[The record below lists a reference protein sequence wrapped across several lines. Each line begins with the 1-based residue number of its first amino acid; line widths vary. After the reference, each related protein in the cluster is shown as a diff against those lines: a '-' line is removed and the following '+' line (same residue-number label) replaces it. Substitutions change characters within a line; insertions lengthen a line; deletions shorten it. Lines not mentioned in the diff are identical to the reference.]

1 MRSQKPEAR
10 SQNGETALPGRPR
23 FGSSFWLLASGFWL
37 LPLLAGCAASKQER
51 QADMAVH
58 DYLAGDYERAR
69 RRLEPLSLRTD
80 ENYVLN
86 NVRLGSV
93 ALAQYDL
100 NAAEAAFLRAYEV
113 LNSAG
118 VNDPGRQAGAV
129 WIDEKIRIWRGEP
142 YERAMVNFYLGLV
155 YYMRQDY
162 GNARAA
168 FENALFKLRDYGE
181 GKEKGDQYRDVE
193 SNFALAYLML
203 GRTWQKLGDD
213 AKASREFDR
222 AAELRKYLAPVADF
236 ERNARANLLLV
247 VDYGHGPQK
256 MRNFDGA
263 IVGFGPLPEEEG
275 PVPPPRVI
283 INGRLH
289 PLGGAGAPP
298 VDLLAL
304 AQDRKWQSLDTI
316 RTVKSVVGTGLL
328 GAGTITAGTADH
340 SKTQAVGLGLIA
352 AGLFLKATSQA
363 DVRQWEM
370 VPRTTFV
377 LPLEVPPGTHDVT
390 VEFPH
395 VSGVRQTWRGLIVP
409 PKGEATYYFR
419 MQRYNTGPYNW
430 PPPAYAA
437 TNGG

>member
-1 MRSQKPEAR
+1 MRSQKAEAKG
-10 SQNGETALPGRPR
+10 QNGQTAVPR
-23 FGSSFWLLASGFWL
+23 RLRSWSSFWLLASGFWL
-37 LPLLAGCAASKQER
+37 LLPGCAASKVER
-51 QADMAVH
+51 QGEMAVQ
-58 DYLAGDYERAR
+58 DYLAGDYDRAR
-69 RRLEPLSLRTD
+69 KRLEPLSQKTD

-86 NVRLGSV
+86 NVRLGST

-155 YYMRQDY
+155 YYMRHDY
-162 GNARAA
+162 ANARAA

-181 GKEKGDQYRDVE
+181 AKNKGDEYRNVE

-203 GRTWQKLGDD
+203 GRTWQKLGDE
-213 AKASREFDR
+213 ANARREFER
-222 AAELRKYLAPVADF
+222 AVELRKYLAPAADF

-247 VDYGHGPQK
+247 VDYGYGPQK

-263 IVGFGPLPEEEG
+263 IVGFGPLPQQEG
-275 PVPPPRVI
+275 PVPAPHVTI
-283 INGRLH
+283 DGRAYD
-289 PLGGAGAPP
+289 LGGADAPP

-316 RTVKSVVGTGLL
+316 RTVKSAIGTGLL
-328 GAGTITAGTADH
+328 GVGGYQLAAGEH
-340 SKTQAVGLGLIA
+340 NKTQAVGLGLIA
-352 AGLFLKATSQA
+352 AGLLLKATSQA

-370 VPRTTFV
+370 VPRSTFV
-377 LPLEVPPGTHDVT
+377 LPLEVQPGTHDVT
-390 VEFPH
+390 VEFP
-395 VSGVRQTWRGLIVP
+395 GVRQTWRGLVVP

-419 MQRYNTGPYNW
+419 MQKYNSGPYNW
-430 PPPAYAA
+430 PPPAYAV
-437 TNGG
+437 TR